1 MVVLRRTQKLAVPLP
16 LIVESEARSDTALG
30 DWYVNRVVVDRRPLL
45 LLISAYALLP
55 IVLPARD
62 VAGLPDRL
70 PDVVAA
76 RLRRL
81 SIPPELIQAEIAA
94 MKPVITAPASDR
106 SVLGILVDFAKA
118 LPFYLDRGNW
128 DETTLPFV
136 ETKLGE
142 TPCHAGRPFAE
153 VVFPNRDAPALIAA
167 RWRAGSREGRPE
179 S

>member
-1 MVVLRRTQKLAVPLP
+1 MVVLRRTQKLAIPLP
-16 LIVESEARSDTALG
+16 LTVKPEARSDTALG

-45 LLISAYALLP
+45 LLISAHALLP

-70 PDVVAA
+70 ADVVAA

-81 SIPPELIQAEIAA
+81 SIPPELIQAETAA
-94 MKPVITAPASDR
+94 MNPVIIAPTIDR

-118 LPFYLDRGNW
+118 IPFYLDRGSW

-136 ETKLGE
+136 EARLGE
-142 TPCHAGRPFAE
+142 TPCHAGRRFAE
-153 VVFPNRDAPALIAA
+153 VVFPNRDASQLIAA
-167 RWRAGSREGRPE
+167 RWGAG
-179 S
+179 